1 MQEDVDQFMKQSG
14 NGSVELVLK
23 RFDEQYK
30 KYKFLEANLVAK
42 RKRYTFSGF
51 FFCIACFYYVHVL
64 ISYCRLR
71 SQIPDIETTLKTV
84 KFMKSKQVHERRCFN
99 LCTILIPLSFVTGL
113 P

>member
-51 FFCIACFYYVHVL
+51 FLQRMLLLCACSDIILQTEITNPRYRNNTQD
-64 ISYCRLR
+64 C
-71 SQIPDIETTLKTV
+71 QIYEIKTG
-84 KFMKSKQVHERRCFN
+84 S
-99 LCTILIPLSFVTGL
+99 
-113 P
+113 